1 MSAISSTPKTDPKLI
16 SLRETARI
24 LKVHKETLRR
34 WDQKGRLKAIRVG
47 SRQDRKY
54 LISDVIQLLEKRK

>member
-54 LISDVIQLLEKRK
+54 LISDVIQLLEERK

>member
-1 MSAISSTPKTDPKLI
+1 MSSISSTPKISPKLI

-34 WDQKGRLKAIRVG
+34 WDQKGKLKAVRVG